1 MGGKRGGGSRTPVH
15 GKNTAKSAQ
24 RIRQI
29 HAVCEGVVHGFAN
42 GNEHPLKSIYLD
54 DTPVQNADG
63 SYNFHGIEV
72 LFQNGS
78 PDQSYVPGFDATE
91 RVVSVGTEVKH
102 NQPLTRTVNDTLVDT
117 LRVTV
122 SVYTNTRTDPNT
134 GDTSAA
140 STSLAVSVI
149 KDGRVAASK
158 PVDFTEKSGS
168 YYYQDVVFDKLPA
181 APFEVK
187 VERRTPDSPNTN
199 VVNNTYFASYV
210 EIITAKLSYPN
221 TATLYLKADS
231 EQFGNKAPTVNAL
244 LDAQVIDVPSNYDPV
259 ARTYIGM
266 WDGSFKEAWTNN
278 PAWIMYDLLT
288 KKRYS
293 GIAHRIDPTMIDRWA
308 LYNIG
313 KYCDEMVDDGYGGR
327 EPRFV
332 CNAYITDERAAGEVL
347 SDLASCF
354 RGMAFWAG
362 QAVTAK
368 LDRNED
374 PVAMYTNANVVD
386 GLFSYA
392 TVSRKAIHTAVHVRY
407 QDKRNGYRMTTEY
420 LQDDDAVRKWGLN
433 VKSMTAFGC
442 DSRGQAIRIG
452 KWLLHTE
459 IHQRETVTFKTGRE
473 GLRHL
478 PHDIIQVMDNE
489 RAGARFAGRVASVTG
504 SAVRLTEP
512 LTEDGGSVVGG
523 KFRYTTTDGGL
534 VEVEIMSQ
542 PEPDLV
548 VVNRTLTDVAEDSVW
563 MIVAKVKPVLYRCL
577 SISENRAEGTYS
589 VSALLH
595 NPDKEAIVDKGAIF
609 EPDLR
614 SLHTLQP
621 QIDQFDLT
629 YESGEAVLTWDAAL
643 AAGDVL
649 FYNLELYRDG
659 EATPFRTQYG
669 LRDPSFKLSDLGP
682 GTYVVKLYAIN
693 ARGQKS
699 IPKTKTFTVDYTVRN
714 VGATPKLFAVQLDWS
729 VPTTTLRPAVT
740 EIRYAKSADFNAA
753 QPLVDLPHPQTTFT
767 LTGVKLDERYWF
779 WLRTT
784 DGSGVSGE
792 WSAAVQG
799 VCDTD
804 PSPIVG
810 LIQGQITE
818 NAFTRELIDTWN
830 GRIAAGVA
838 GEAAARAQAVAAA
851 EQKAARELLAKAQE
865 LGNKIQTLE
874 NIDANQALQ
883 LTTITAAQR
892 AAAAALEQEK
902 QARIAGDQ
910 AEATARQALAAQ
922 HGQTAALVTA
932 LQQTVANNRQS
943 SATQIEQMRAALNDP
958 DNLCRNPSMRENT
971 AGWLRMQ
978 REQIDGQ
985 WVGLA
990 RQRDQF
996 SDFWVPV
1003 NPGDVVYC
1011 AMWVKNKG
1019 DTNAIGIGIHA
1030 QAQSG
1035 GDSWIIHQRAS
1046 TTVEG
1051 WQKVENFITAPAN
1064 AVRMRL
1070 FVQVPKPHNVTSSGW
1085 HVRDIE
1091 WRKVNALS
1099 PVTADIGSLRQTLAD
1114 QQQAVAQQATTLR
1127 AEIAQAKEEM
1137 KVGRQG
1143 FLDLRN
1149 LDPDTY
1155 YPCVADA
1162 ISSTVRTRFQV
1173 SVAWGDGHPIPW
1185 STHSTK
1191 GIAFLLDWE
1200 SNGESWGAAPN
1211 RRVIHEFLHR
1221 FCQNN
1226 QSPVLG
1232 PLQFYKSSRE
1242 MVYLRGGARYRYA
1255 TSSNRVG
1262 MTLFPGRFSGAHGE
1276 GASPKQY
1283 DAGQVP
1289 TVALTRIGAEI
1300 TETRQAIATVEGKVQ
1315 SMYGL
1320 KVEAV
1325 GNRKAVAGLT
1335 LGADGQTGESQLLL
1349 AANKVAFID
1358 PQSRQVVAPVVTTI
1372 QNGQAKMGING
1383 DLLVDGTILGRH
1395 IKAHEVID
1403 SPVIRAGSLQMGSFT
1418 MQPDG
1423 SFNSRSKE
1431 ANQAGISMTNTAL
1444 IMRDG
1449 AGRIRFYLGKT
1460 GG

>member
-1 MGGKRGGGSRTPVH
+1 MGGKKGGGSRTPVQ

-42 GNEHPLKSIYLD
+42 GNEHPLKSVFLD

-63 SYNFHGIEV
+63 SYNFHGIDV
-72 LFQNGS
+72 MFQAGT
-78 PDQSYVPGFDATE
+78 PDQPYVPGFDATE

-102 NQPLTRTVNDTLVDT
+102 NQPITRTVNDVLVDT

-122 SVYTNTRTDPNT
+122 SVYTNTRTDQST

-140 STSLAVSVI
+140 STSLTVSIV
-149 KDGRVAASK
+149 KDGRTVASTA
-158 PVDFTEKSGS
+158 VDFTEKSGS
-168 YYYQDVVFDKLPA
+168 YYFQDAVFSNLPA

-187 VERRTPDSPNTN
+187 VDRRTPNSPDTS

-231 EQFGNKAPTVNAL
+231 EQFGDKSPTVNVL
-244 LDAQVIDVPSNYDPV
+244 LDAQIVKVPTNYDPV
-259 ARTYIGM
+259 ARTYTGI
-266 WDGSFKEAWTNN
+266 WDGSFKDAWTNN

-288 KKRYS
+288 QRRYS

-313 KYCDEMVDDGYGGR
+313 KYCDELVDDGYGGK

-362 QAVTAK
+362 QVVTAK

-374 PVAMYTNANVVD
+374 PVALYTNANVVD
-386 GLFSYA
+386 GDFAYA
-392 TVSRKAIHTAVHVRY
+392 TASRKAIHTAVHVRY
-407 QDKRNGYRMTTEY
+407 LDKRNGYRMTTEY
-420 LQDDDAVRKWGLN
+420 LQDDAAVRKWGLN

-442 DSRGQAIRIG
+442 ASRGQAVRIG

-459 IHQRETVTFKTGRE
+459 VHQRETVTFRTGRE

-489 RAGARFAGRVASVTG
+489 RAGARFAGRVASVSG
-504 SAVRLTEP
+504 SAVRLSEP
-512 LTEDGGSVVGG
+512 LTGDGGSVVGG
-523 KFRYTTTDGGL
+523 KFRYTTVSGSLAEAD
-534 VEVEIMSQ
+534 VMAN
-542 PEPDLV
+542 PEPDV
-548 VVNRTLTDVAEDSVW
+548 VVLNRTPTDVAEDAVW
-563 MIVAKVKPVLYRCL
+563 MITAQVKPVLYRCL
-577 SISENRAEGTYS
+577 SIAENRTEGTYS

-595 NPDKEAIVDKGAIF
+595 NPAKEAIVDKGAVF

-614 SLHTLQP
+614 SLHTLKP
-621 QIDQFDLT
+621 QIDNVDLS
-629 YESGEAVLTWDAAL
+629 YDGGEVNLSWDAAL
-643 AAGDVL
+643 AAGDTL
-649 FYNLELYRDG
+649 HFNLELYREG
-659 EATPFRTQYG
+659 ETTPLRTQHG
-669 LRDPSFKLSDLGP
+669 LKDPSFKLSDLGP
-682 GTYVVKLYAIN
+682 GTYVVKIYAVN
-693 ARGQKS
+693 SRGVRSK
-699 IPKTKTFTVDYTVRN
+699 PKTTSFTVDYTVRN
-714 VGATPKLFAVQLDWS
+714 VRATPKLFAVQLDWS
-729 VPTTTLRPAVT
+729 VPASVLRQAVT
-740 EIRYAKSADFNAA
+740 EIWYAESSDFNQAKK
-753 QPLVDLPHPQTTFT
+753 LVELPYPQNSFT
-767 LTGVKLDERYWF
+767 LNGVKLAERYWF
-779 WLRTT
+779 WFRTS
-784 DGSGVSGE
+784 DASGISGE
-792 WSAAVQG
+792 WTEPVQG

-810 LIQGQITE
+810 LIQGEITE
-818 NAFTRELIDTWN
+818 NAFSQQLIDNLN
-830 GRIAAGVA
+830 GRFA
-838 GEAAARAQAVAAA
+838 ET
-851 EQKAARELLAKAQE
+851 EQKAARELLSKAQE

-874 NIDANQALQ
+874 TIDAGQALQ
-883 LTTITAAQR
+883 INTVTAAQR
-892 AAAAALEQEK
+892 QTAAALEQEK

-910 AEATARQALAAQ
+910 AEAQARQTLAAQ
-922 HGQTAALVTA
+922 HGQTAAAVTA
-932 LQQTVANNRQS
+932 LQQTVANDRQAA
-943 SATQIEQMRAALNDP
+943 ATQIEQMRAALNDP

-971 AGWLRMQ
+971 AGWIKMQ
-978 REQIDGQ
+978 REQAGGQ

-1011 AMWVKNKG
+1011 GMWVKNKG
-1019 DTNAIGIGIHA
+1019 DTHAIGIGVHT
-1030 QAQSG
+1030 QEQTG
-1035 GDSWIIHQRAS
+1035 GDRWIIHRRAS

-1051 WQKVENFITAPAN
+1051 WQKVENFITVSEN

-1070 FVQVPKPHNVTSSGW
+1070 LVQVLKAHNVTSPGW
-1085 HVRDIE
+1085 LVRDIE
-1091 WRKVNALS
+1091 WRKVNA
-1099 PVTADIGSLRQTLAD
+1099 
-1114 QQQAVAQQATTLR
+1114 
-1127 AEIAQAKEEM
+1127 
-1137 KVGRQG
+1137 
-1143 FLDLRN
+1143 
-1149 LDPDTY
+1149 
-1155 YPCVADA
+1155 
-1162 ISSTVRTRFQV
+1162 V
-1173 SVAWGDGHPIPW
+1173 S
-1185 STHSTK
+1185 
-1191 GIAFLLDWE
+1191 
-1200 SNGESWGAAPN
+1200 
-1211 RRVIHEFLHR
+1211 
-1221 FCQNN
+1221 
-1226 QSPVLG
+1226 
-1232 PLQFYKSSRE
+1232 
-1242 MVYLRGGARYRYA
+1242 
-1255 TSSNRVG
+1255 
-1262 MTLFPGRFSGAHGE
+1262 
-1276 GASPKQY
+1276 
-1283 DAGQVP
+1283 AG
-1289 TVALTRIGAEI
+1289 I
-1300 TETRQAIATVEGKVQ
+1300 TETRQAIATVDGKVQ

-1372 QNGQAKMGING
+1372 RNGQAKMGING
-1383 DLLVDGTILGRH
+1383 DLLVDGMILGRH
-1395 IKAHEVID
+1395 IKAHEVIE

-1431 ANQAGISMTNTAL
+1431 PNQAGISMTNTAF
-1444 IMRDG
+1444 IMRDSQ
-1449 AGRIRFYLGKT
+1449 GRVRFYLGKT